1 MKQFIT
7 ALSVGLAA
15 VATLNPVLK
24 RVRTTL
30 TEVADKGIFSDE
42 TLQKY
47 DDLKSKVSTAT
58 DVVKETIN
66 SEASSAETTPA
77 TTNAESTQESK
88 RENLLER
95 VNKVVKA
102 MARLAVAVLDVAI
115 TFIDHLLDIT
125 DGLRVRP
132 VV

>member
-58 DVVKETIN
+58 DVVKETIK
-66 SEASSAETTPA
+66 SEASSAKTTPA

-88 RENLLER
+88 KGNLLER
-95 VNKVVKA
+95 INNVVKD
-102 MARLAVAVLDVAI
+102 MTRLAVAVLDIVI

-125 DGLRVRP
+125 GGLRVRP